1 MGEPKPIKE
10 GALPAGA
17 PESYG
22 GRDSIRRLI
31 MSTRPEEFGG
41 VADAYRSAGTL
52 LDQTIKEL
60 SQYASRLVADGNW
73 GGESAR
79 AMLGRMA
86 RVQSYLGTLRSQI
99 DDIPSSVQQAS
110 RALATAKEQFEQAT
124 QEQYATVDTGS
135 YISRELSNDPDAD
148 ARRFLADLNG
158 RLADAHGTLPA
169 RLPWDADLASRAP
182 YLPPVVRDS
191 TPTGGGI
198 DLEST
203 HPVSRLASVDP
214 AASPISAA
222 SPATPLAAA
231 VPGTATPPTLGTT
244 PGQVPGLIT
253 STSGTP
259 SVAQLTGYP
268 PTTGTQPTTSE
279 PTRSRTGTRPDA
291 ARTDPTRTGDPRTG
305 PTRTD
310 STRTDS
316 TRTDSTRTDNPRT
329 DSERTGDPYRSSP
342 MHSVLDQSYES
353 LIADQARSPLG
364 GLPRETGPSVRP
376 GVVPVVD
383 GTWPATNPA
392 SSGGP
397 TGAAAGTGG
406 MPFMPMGGGPAGY
419 EGAPVAHRT
428 APPPP
433 DEPGLFRPAYD
444 PGQPVVD

>member
-41 VADAYRSAGTL
+41 VADAYQSAGTL

-99 DDIPSSVQQAS
+99 GDIPSSVQQAS
-110 RALATAKEQFEQAT
+110 RELATAKEQFEPAT

-148 ARRFLADLNG
+148 ARRFLSDLNG
-158 RLADAHGTLPA
+158 RLRDAHEILPE
-169 RLPWDADLASRAP
+169 RLPWDADLASSAP
-182 YLPPVVRDS
+182 YLPTPVVRDS

-203 HPVSRLASVDP
+203 RPVARLASVDP
-214 AASPISAA
+214 ARSPISAA
-222 SPATPLAAA
+222 PQTGPLASA
-231 VPGTATPPTLGTT
+231 VPGTAAPPILGTT

-253 STSGTP
+253 STGGTP

-279 PTRSRTGTRPDA
+279 PTRSLTGTRPDT
-291 ARTDPTRTGDPRTG
+291 ARNDPTRTG
-305 PTRTD
+305 PTRTGP
-310 STRTDS
+310 TRTGP
-316 TRTDSTRTDNPRT
+316 TRTDNPRT
-329 DSERTGDPYRSSP
+329 DSERTGDPYRSGP
-342 MHSVLDQSYES
+342 MRSALDVLDES
-353 LIADQARSPLG
+353 PIADQARSPLG

-383 GTWPATNPA
+383 GTWPATNPT